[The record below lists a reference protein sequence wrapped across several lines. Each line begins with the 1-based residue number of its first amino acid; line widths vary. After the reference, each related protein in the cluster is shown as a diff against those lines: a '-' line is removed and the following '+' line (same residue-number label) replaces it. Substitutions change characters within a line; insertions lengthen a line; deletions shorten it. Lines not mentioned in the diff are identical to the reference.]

1 MKIYLWSLL
10 LSLSLGAI
18 EIPLDGSV
26 YAYNTNHFY
35 IDISSLEVGDTINIQ
50 ISYSY
55 YYYYFDYCI
64 LKYRS
69 SDYHDDDEFLKKFE
83 TLDNDNYRYDSDSYK
98 SYYDFYYSLTKNSS
112 MYSYILLKMS
122 LDYDTYVTI
131 YVNKPKDN
139 SWVIWLIIIIIIIVI
154 GIIILVICLK
164 RKKTAKALADS
175 SHQPGVN
182 YNQPPVNAY
191 QPPVYEP
198 QPPQYVQPS

>member
-69 SDYHDDDEFLKKFE
+69 SNYNDKAEYLEEFE
-83 TLDNDNYRYDSDSYK
+83 TLDNDNYRYDPDSNNAH
-98 SYYDFYYSLTKNSS
+98 YDFYYSLTKNSS
-112 MYSYILLKMS
+112 IYSYILLKMS
-122 LDYDTYVTI
+122 LDYDTYLNI

-139 SWVIWLIIIIIIIVI
+139 SWVIWLVIIIIIIAI
-154 GIIILVICLK
+154 GIIILIICLK
-164 RKKTAKALADS
+164 RKKAAKAIADS
-175 SHQPGVN
+175 SHQPAAKD
-182 YNQPPVNAY
+182 NQPPVNAY
-191 QPPVYEP
+191 QPPIYEP
-198 QPPQYVQPS
+198 QPPQYVQSS